1 MKITDLLSKDAIKLN
16 GIANSKQDAI
26 NKLVDLMAKNGNLTD
41 KEKYTQVVLKRE
53 EEGSTGIGEG
63 IAIPHGKTDAVSKPG
78 LSAMVIND
86 GVEFDSL
93 DGQPAKLLFL
103 IAAPN
108 TKDNVHLDVLSR
120 LSTLLM
126 DTEFRKSLME
136 AKTPEEFLR
145 YIDIAENAKLSQTK
159 KNDEYEILAITSCPT
174 GIAHTYMAAEALE
187 KMGEQLGHKVKV
199 ETHGSS
205 GVKNKFT
212 KEEIKNAKAVIIAA
226 DTKIDLSR
234 FDGKKLI
241 KAKVADGINRPQEL
255 IERVLSS
262 DAKIYHSSNKSQNSD
277 SDEKEGFGTKIYKH
291 LMNGVT
297 HMLPFV
303 VGGGIL
309 IAIAFLLDDYSINPS
324 NFGMNTPVAAFFKTV
339 GGAAF
344 NVMLY
349 ILAGYI
355 AMSIADRPGLA
366 VGFVGGIL
374 AVQGTTFA
382 SLTDSSVVLVSSGF
396 LGALIAGFV
405 GGYIVIL
412 LKNICS
418 YLPDSIE
425 GIKTIL
431 LYPVF
436 GILLI
441 GAFMLLINPY
451 VGAINT
457 AINNYL
463 SSMGTAN
470 KVVLGAIL
478 GGMMA
483 IDLGGPINKAAY
495 TLGTGMLASGQYEI
509 MAAVMAGGM
518 VPPLAI
524 AFLATAFPK
533 KISKKDKQA
542 AYVNYIMGLSFISEG
557 AIPFAS
563 ADPLRTLPAFVVG
576 SAVTGALSMIFNC
589 TLMAPHGGIFVIAT
603 IGHPLLYLLAIAVGT
618 VVSTMIMAKLKKNL
632 PEYDKK

>member
-412 LKNICS
+412 LKKICS

-436 GILLI
+436 GILLM

-495 TLGTGMLASGQYEI
+495 TFGTGMLASGQYEI

-533 KISKKDKQA
+533 EISKKDKQA